1 MVFHDAINILK
12 CTVCHLIRIAQ
23 EIFVGMGIGTVK
35 RITVMVDVG
44 TDVIIITIIITT
56 IIIETHH
63 PITHS
68 QASGETVV
76 EADLLEVAEQDD
88 IPQATRIVGA
98 EARVEA
104 EVQVDILPAPP
115 APPALPAAATLT
127 MIVALPVEEVIPAV
141 VAHQVVGVAPAV
153 VVERVD
159 TK

>member
-115 APPALPAAATLT
+115 ALPAAATLT